1 MKNRAFVIS
10 LIICF
15 AVELGILFFAAG
27 SSKDFSKDS
36 VAVNR
41 VLQSVEEDWTDL
53 SHHQQAEGMD
63 YTVIDTEGN
72 VLFRTEHG
80 ESDTIHKAIVHGDT
94 ILDVEIDGVFLGKV
108 IIKNT
113 SEEVFQSYQ
122 QRLIWALS
130 AVIFLQLLICLV
142 YFAYLTKVVIKPF
155 AKLSDFAKQVAKG
168 NLDIPLE
175 MDRKNIFGAFTEAF
189 DLMRVELKKARE
201 AEALANRSKKELVA
215 ELSHDIKTPVASIK
229 AAAEVGAAL
238 AADEKTRENYLRI
251 VEKADQITA
260 LTNNLLTATLEE
272 LVQLS
277 VTPADVESGAVFGL
291 LTSADYLHRTE
302 VPKIPEC
309 LIYADLLRLQQV
321 FDNIFVNSYKYADT
335 EIKTSAEIV
344 HKHLRI
350 VIEDCGGGVP
360 EEELQTLKQ
369 KFKRGSNAGEHSG
382 AGLGLYIADYIMQ
395 EMGGSLKLANGAQGL
410 KVIVEIALSAS
421 EDLRII

>member
-15 AVELGILFFAAG
+15 VAELSILFFAAG

-53 SHHQQAEGMD
+53 THHQQAEGMD

-94 ILDVEIDGVFLGKV
+94 ILDVEIDGVVLGKV

-175 MDRKNIFGAFTEAF
+175 MDRRNIFGAFTEAF
-189 DLMRVELKKARE
+189 DMMRV
-201 AEALANRSKKELVA
+201 

-229 AAAEVGAAL
+229 AAGEVGAAL

-277 VTPADVESGAVFGL
+277 VSPADVESGAVFGL

-321 FDNIFVNSYKYADT
+321 FDNIFVNAYKYADT
-335 EIKTSAEIV
+335 QIKTSAEIV
-344 HKHLRI
+344 HKHLHI
-350 VIEDCGGGVP
+350 VIEDCGGGVA